1 MKKKQEMKYYLRKSA
16 YGLAAV
22 SVAVLAVGSPVSA
35 QEKAANNEP
44 KTQKSTGGSKKNLKK
59 RMSRKY

>member
-22 SVAVLAVGSPVSA
+22 SVAVLAVGSPVAA
-35 QEKAANNEP
+35 QEKATNGEVSHKKAPEVP
-44 KTQKSTGGSKKNLKK
+44 KKT
-59 RMSRKY
+59 